1 MTEIAKQ
8 QEFLNCNL
16 CQVKHLT
23 SVCCVSQGSWNE
35 RQFKILKKKNHLH
48 ELCAILQC
56 FIAVRRLLMES
67 SHF

>member
-16 CQVKHLT
+16 CQVKHLI
-23 SVCCVSQGSWNE
+23 SVCCVSQGSWKE
-35 RQFKILKKKNHLH
+35 RQFKILKKIHLH
-48 ELCAILQC
+48 ELCATLQY
-56 FIAVRRLLMES
+56 FIAVRRFLMEG